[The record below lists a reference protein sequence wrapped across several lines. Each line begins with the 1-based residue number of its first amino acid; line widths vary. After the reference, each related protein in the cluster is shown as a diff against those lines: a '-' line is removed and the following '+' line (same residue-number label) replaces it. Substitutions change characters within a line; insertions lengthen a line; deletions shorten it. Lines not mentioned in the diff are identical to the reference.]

1 MAMKIRPYRDSDKN
15 AVVGLWNTVFPDN
28 PPWNEPASN
37 IQLKSSVQPEL
48 FFVAQLGDKVVGTA
62 MAGFDGHRG
71 WVYYLAV
78 APPHRRKGIGRALMQ
93 RAEKALAE
101 LGCPK
106 INLQIRTGNDQALL
120 FYQQLGYVA
129 EERISMGKRLIE

>member
-1 MAMKIRPYRDSDKN
+1 MDIRPFRDSDKN
-15 AVVGLWNTVFPDN
+15 VVIALWNEVFPDN

-48 FFVAQLGDKVVGTA
+48 FFVAELGDEVAGTA

-71 WVYYLAV
+71 WVYFLAV
-78 APPHRRKGIGRALMQ
+78 APTHRRKGIGRALMQ
-93 RAEKALAE
+93 HAENALAE
-101 LGCPK
+101 LGCTK
-106 INLQIRTGNDQALL
+106 TNLQVRPGNDRALS
-120 FYQQLGYVA
+120 FYQQIGYGV